1 VTSVEAP
8 AQGDRWLRAIGY
20 GLLAEISTIITI
32 VVVVALHKFVFARG
46 LSEADYTAF
55 GERVGALVGPVG
67 GTLYTFILAR
77 LLMPRLTSR
86 FLAHGVVVALAAIA
100 LSVTGS
106 IAGHQGVPA
115 GYLLASALKLIAGAL
130 AGVLYA
136 RSASQIEQLDKGEA
150 C

>member
-1 VTSVEAP
+1 
-8 AQGDRWLRAIGY
+8 
-20 GLLAEISTIITI
+20 LLAEISTIITI
-32 VVVVALHKFVFARG
+32 VVVVMLHKFVFARG

>member
-8 AQGDRWLRAIGY
+8 ARRDRWLRAIGY

-32 VVVVALHKFVFARG
+32 VVVVMLHKFVFARG

-67 GTLYTFILAR
+67 GTLYTFIFAR

-86 FLAHGVVVALAAIA
+86 FLAHGIVVALAAIA
-100 LSVTGS
+100 LSIAGS

-130 AGVLYA
+130 AGFLYA
-136 RSASQIEQLDKGEA
+136 RSASESRTA
-150 C
+150 